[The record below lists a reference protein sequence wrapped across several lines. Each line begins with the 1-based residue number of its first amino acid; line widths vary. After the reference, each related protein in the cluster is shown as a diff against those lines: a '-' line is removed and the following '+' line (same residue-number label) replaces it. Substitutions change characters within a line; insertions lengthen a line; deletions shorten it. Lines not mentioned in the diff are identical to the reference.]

1 MFASREGRNQKKILG
16 SRFRGLP
23 LNFLLFFYTSP
34 GYSNSHV
41 FIWGGVESV
50 TPLGPPKDSRASRVS
65 LIIFVTIQ
73 TRCTQ
78 TADWAIVIFRFP
90 CSRHR
95 NVM

>member
-23 LNFLLFFYTSP
+23 LNFVLFFIHLQAILTMYL
-34 GYSNSHV
+34 
-41 FIWGGVESV
+41 FGGVESA
-50 TPLGPPKDSRASRVS
+50 TPLGLPKDSRASRVS

-90 CSRHR
+90 YSRHR